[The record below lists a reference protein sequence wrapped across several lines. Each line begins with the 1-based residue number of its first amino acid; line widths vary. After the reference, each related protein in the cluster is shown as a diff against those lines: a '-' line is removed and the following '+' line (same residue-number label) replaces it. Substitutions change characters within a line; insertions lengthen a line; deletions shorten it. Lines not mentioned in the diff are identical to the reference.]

1 MKEFSLYEHNQQS
14 YDAVIDAFESGQ
26 QIASIVQA
34 TGTGKTFVAINLAK
48 EVYPEKMLFIAP
60 TNAIIEHVQETIRE
74 YGLEDKVNIEF
85 ITYQS
90 LINKSRE
97 DLENYKFD
105 YLVVDEFHHMGA
117 PIWGAR
123 VTDLIN
129 FHVDAYVLGMSAYTI
144 RDKGTA
150 FAMDVA
156 PTIIEK
162 MTDENIDEAEEPP
175 IFADSIVFKYDLA
188 DALIDRV
195 LKEPKYIYSKVKLHD
210 YLEELRIK
218 VENSNCTKQ
227 EKEQYLKEIDSI
239 LSNLILSDET
249 RKLLQE
255 SVKPNSKCIYF
266 VPIGMTDGNR
276 NIENAKAMLAE
287 IFPDAVIYSTT
298 SDDKFGE
305 QNRDAFYRDVDL
317 NNNDVSKKLRI
328 MVAINQYNEGVH
340 AKDVDTVILGRA
352 TQSDIVFFEQLGR
365 ALSVAN
371 SNTPLCIDLSGNL
384 DFILSLSEEIGDRI
398 RERYAETEVNS
409 KLNRDLPTFTFGL
422 DLSEINLLDRLLEIE
437 NATDNWNARFE
448 QLKIYLDEHNNKYPS
463 KSNKDPEIKILGTW
477 VNNQRHLYKKGILP
491 EDRVKKLKSI
501 NFKFETNK
509 SWDEMFNLLVEYL
522 NEHDNKYPSSID
534 KDPEIKKLG
543 IWVANQRANYKK
555 GSLSEDKIE
564 KLKSINFEFEIIKSW
579 DEMFNLLVEYLNEH
593 NNKYPS
599 RYDKDSKIKRLGM
612 WVNNQRARYKKG
624 SLSEDKIE
632 KLESINFKLETNK
645 SWDEMFDLLVEYLNE
660 HNNEYPSQTNKNPEI
675 KRLGVWTNTQRR
687 FYKKGTLPKGK
698 IEKLKS
704 INFKF
709 EPNKF
714 WYEMFELLVKYLNE
728 HNNKYPSS
736 EDKDPEIKKLGIW
749 VVRQRLS
756 YKKGTLPKD
765 RVEKLKSINFK
776 FEMFVIKSWDEMFEL
791 LVKYLTEHNKY
802 PSGRDKDPEIRK
814 LSMWLS
820 HQKMSF
826 KKGNLS
832 EDRVKRLQ
840 EIGALPS
847 PKTDGTSF
855 DADD

>member
-162 MTDENIDEAEEPP
+162 MTDESIDEAEEPP

-501 NFKFETNK
+501 NFKFE
-509 SWDEMFNLLVEYL
+509 MFV
-522 NEHDNKYPSSID
+522 
-534 KDPEIKKLG
+534 
-543 IWVANQRANYKK
+543 
-555 GSLSEDKIE
+555 
-564 KLKSINFEFEIIKSW
+564 IKSW
-579 DEMFNLLVEYLNEH
+579 DEMFELLVKYLTEH
-593 NNKYPS
+593 NK
-599 RYDKDSKIKRLGM
+599 
-612 WVNNQRARYKKG
+612 
-624 SLSEDKIE
+624 
-632 KLESINFKLETNK
+632 
-645 SWDEMFDLLVEYLNE
+645 
-660 HNNEYPSQTNKNPEI
+660 YPSQTNKNPEI

-714 WYEMFELLVKYLNE
+714 WYEMFELLVKYLTE
-728 HNNKYPSS
+728 HNKYPSGR
-736 EDKDPEIKKLGIW
+736 DKDPEIKKLGIW

-855 DADD
+855 GADD

>member
-14 YDAVIDAFESGQ
+14 YDAVIEAFESGQ
-26 QIASIVQA
+26 QIASIMQA
-34 TGTGKTFVAINLAK
+34 TGTGKTFVAINLTK
-48 EVYPEKMLFIAP
+48 EVYPDKMLFIAP
-60 TNAIIEHVQETIRE
+60 TNAIIEHIQETIRE

-97 DLENYKFD
+97 DLENYEFD

-129 FHVDAYVLGMSAYTI
+129 SHVDAYVLGMSAYTI

-156 PTIIEK
+156 PNMIKK
-162 MTDENIDEAEEPP
+162 MTDESIDDVEELP

-188 DALIDRV
+188 DALIDGV

-227 EKEQYLKEIDSI
+227 EKEQYKKEIDSI

-266 VPIGMTDGNR
+266 VPIGMTDGKR
-276 NIENAKAMLAE
+276 NIENAKAMLVE
-287 IFPDAVIYSTT
+287 IFPDAIIYSTT

-317 NNNDVSKKLRI
+317 SGHDVSKKLRI

-398 RERYAETEVNS
+398 RERYAETGLS
-409 KLNRDLPTFTFGL
+409 PKLNRDLPTFTFGL

-463 KSNKDPEIKILGTW
+463 RNDKDSEIRKLSFW
-477 VNNQRHLYKKGILP
+477 VENQRTSYKKRILP
-491 EDRVKKLKSI
+491 EDRIEKLKSINFVFQKIEIKSWDEMFNLLVEHLNEHNKYPSSRDKDPKIKKLARWVDTQRVRYKKGTLPKKRIEKLKSINFVFQKIEIKSWDEMFDLLVKYLNEHNNEYPSQRDKDPEIRKLSIWVSYQRMCYKKGTLPKDKIKKLKSI
-501 NFKFETNK
+501 NFKFEKNK
-509 SWDEMFNLLVEYL
+509 SWDEMFNLLVEYM
-522 NEHDNKYPSSID
+522 NEHNNKCPSRTD
-534 KDPEIKKLG
+534 TDPEIKKLARW
-543 IWVANQRANYKK
+543 IDTQRVSYKK
-555 GSLSEDKIE
+555 GILSEDK
-564 KLKSINFEFEIIKSW
+564 
-579 DEMFNLLVEYLNEH
+579 
-593 NNKYPS
+593 
-599 RYDKDSKIKRLGM
+599 
-612 WVNNQRARYKKG
+612 
-624 SLSEDKIE
+624 
-632 KLESINFKLETNK
+632 
-645 SWDEMFDLLVEYLNE
+645 
-660 HNNEYPSQTNKNPEI
+660 
-675 KRLGVWTNTQRR
+675 
-687 FYKKGTLPKGK
+687 
-698 IEKLKS
+698 
-704 INFKF
+704 
-709 EPNKF
+709 
-714 WYEMFELLVKYLNE
+714 
-728 HNNKYPSS
+728 
-736 EDKDPEIKKLGIW
+736 
-749 VVRQRLS
+749 
-756 YKKGTLPKD
+756 
-765 RVEKLKSINFK
+765 
-776 FEMFVIKSWDEMFEL
+776 
-791 LVKYLTEHNKY
+791 
-802 PSGRDKDPEIRK
+802 
-814 LSMWLS
+814 
-820 HQKMSF
+820 
-826 KKGNLS
+826 
-832 EDRVKRLQ
+832 VKRWQ
-840 EIGALPS
+840 EIDALPS

-855 DADD
+855 GADD